1 MGRGGTNQ
9 DKQVD
14 LVPLK
19 ETGFE
24 SRQPHPETCTS
35 DSSWSVLWVPS
46 DRNGSVS
53 NTRVSTS
60 LAVTLNITIRV
71 NRSKGR
77 QSVWWT
83 K

>member
-9 DKQVD
+9 DEQVD
-14 LVPLK
+14 LVPVK

-24 SRQPHPETCTS
+24 SGQPHPETCTS
-35 DSSWSVLWVPS
+35 DSSWSVMWVPS

-53 NTRVSTS
+53 NTRVPTS
-60 LAVTLNITIRV
+60 PAVTLNIIRV
-71 NRSKGR
+71 KRSKGR